1 VAPVPEIEPV
11 ELKRRI
17 DAGERPYVLDV
28 REPWEFAISSLAG
41 STNIPLNEIPLR
53 LKELDADSD
62 IIVMCKAGGRS
73 RSAAAFL
80 LARGFKKVGNL
91 HGGIDAWACD
101 IDPGLPTY

>member
-1 VAPVPEIEPV
+1 
-11 ELKRRI
+11 
-17 DAGERPYVLDV
+17 VLDV
-28 REPWEFAISSLAG
+28 REPWEFAISRLAG
-41 STNIPLNEIPLR
+41 SVNIPLNEIPLR

-80 LARGFKKVGNL
+80 LARGFNKVANL

-101 IDPGLPTY
+101 IDPGLPSY